1 MMSGPIL
8 LGLRILLA
16 AALYIFL
23 GWALLTLWQDLKHQ
37 SKSLVHRQPIPIT
50 LLRQV
55 NDEAK
60 SYRFTTPEITIGRD
74 PTCDLPLDHQTVSA
88 QHTRLYYRH
97 SQWWVEDL
105 RSTNG
110 TFLNQEPV
118 SSPLVLTIEDQLR
131 CGQIV
136 FTVSIGESE
145 GVRINRP

>member
-1 MMSGPIL
+1 MSGQIL
-8 LGLRILLA
+8 LVLRIILA

-37 SKSLVHRQPIPIT
+37 SKSLVNRQPIPIT
-50 LLRQV
+50 LLRRI
-55 NDEAK
+55 NDGAK
-60 SYRFTTPEITIGRD
+60 SYSFTTPEITIGRD
-74 PTCDLPLDHQTVSA
+74 PACDYPLDDKTVSA

-118 SSPLVLTIEDQLR
+118 STPLVLTAGDQLR
-131 CGQIV
+131 CGEVV
-136 FTVSIGESE
+136 FTISIGESE
-145 GVRINRP
+145 GVKINRP